1 MCGNVTMK
9 VYLARFKASSEKEN
23 MLNKISRLCDLLKL
37 GDKIDKGDMVAL
49 KVHFGELGNTT
60 FLRPVYVR
68 SVVDKIKEYG
78 GKPFLTDANTLYHG
92 MRANAVD
99 HLNCAIRNGFVPE
112 VVGCPIIIADGLRGN
127 DKKEIRVDL
136 NHFKKVRVAKAIA
149 ESDVLIGLSHFKGH
163 IMTGIGGTLK
173 NIGMGSGDRTGK
185 QQMHANIK
193 PSANEKCIAC
203 GICAANCP
211 VNAITIEDKAIVDY
225 NLCIG
230 CGECITVCPQSAMR
244 TKSNQTN
251 EILIEKIDEYAY
263 GVLKDKKSAFFNF
276 LMDITPHCDCAPWSD
291 HSVVKD
297 IGIAASHDP
306 IALEKASIDLVGKEN
321 LKFTSV
327 NYNVFITYG
336 EKIGLGSGKYKLIE
350 C

>member
-1 MCGNVTMK
+1 MK
-9 VYLARFKASSEKEN
+9 VYLARFKANSEKEN

-37 GDKIDKGDMVAL
+37 EDKIDKGDMVAL

-68 SVVDKIKEYG
+68 AVVDKIKEYG
-78 GKPFLTDANTLYHG
+78 GKPFLTDSNTLYHG
-92 MRANAVD
+92 MRSNAVD

-112 VVGCPIIIADGLRGN
+112 VVGCPIIIADGLKGN
-127 DKKEIRVDL
+127 DKKEIKVDL
-136 NHFKKVRVAKAIA
+136 NYFKKVRIAAAIA

-163 IMTGIGGTLK
+163 VMTGIGGTLK
-173 NIGMGSGDRTGK
+173 NIGMGCGDRAGK

-193 PSANEKCIAC
+193 PSANKRCIAC

-230 CGECITVCPQSAMR
+230 CGECITLCPQNAMR

-276 LMDITPHCDCAPWSD
+276 LMDITSHCDCVPWSD
-291 HSVVKD
+291 HSVVAD
-297 IGIAASHDP
+297 IGITASHDP
-306 IALEKASIDLVGKEN
+306 VALEKASIDLVGEEN

-327 NYNVFITYG
+327 NYNAFITYG